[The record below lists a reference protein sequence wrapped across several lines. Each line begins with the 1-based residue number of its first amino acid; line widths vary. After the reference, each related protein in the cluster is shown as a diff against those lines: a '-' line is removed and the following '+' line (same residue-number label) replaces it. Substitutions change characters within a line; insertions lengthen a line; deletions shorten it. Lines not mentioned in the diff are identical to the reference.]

1 MTSAAVIKKL
11 KQHFA
16 VHGILTFLLSD
27 NEPCYKS
34 DLFKE
39 FARTWDFKHATS
51 SPNYHQSN
59 GLTERAVRSAKHL
72 LMKTG
77 GDFYLDLYNLRNTPA
92 AGNLGSPAQ
101 RLMSRRTRT
110 RIPTTSMMLEP
121 KIEKHVPLKLK
132 KMRLQKKKHY
142 DMNAK
147 PLKPLQ
153 KEQIVRLETK
163 RRYRERAIVMKEAL
177 RPRSYIVKT
186 ESGKEFKRNRR
197 HFLPVQ
203 EEYHQKSNGNVP
215 PRPQQKPES
224 EPVLQEVHQ
233 KPVLTEHS
241 VQRTEGKNEPAEV
254 QQKPQVF
261 TRAGRMV
268 KPNPRFKDYI

>member
-1 MTSAAVIKKL
+1 
-11 KQHFA
+11 
-16 VHGILTFLLSD
+16 
-27 NEPCYKS
+27 
-34 DLFKE
+34 
-39 FARTWDFKHATS
+39 
-51 SPNYHQSN
+51 
-59 GLTERAVRSAKHL
+59 
-72 LMKTG
+72 
-77 GDFYLDLYNLRNTPA
+77 
-92 AGNLGSPAQ
+92 
-101 RLMSRRTRT
+101 
-110 RIPTTSMMLEP
+110 
-121 KIEKHVPLKLK
+121 
-132 KMRLQKKKHY
+132 
-142 DMNAK
+142 MNVK

-163 RRYRERAIVMKEAL
+163 RGYGERAIVMKEAL

-186 ESGKEFKRNRR
+186 ESGREFERNRR
-197 HFLPVQ
+197 HLLPVQ
-203 EEYHQKSNGNVP
+203 EEYHQTSKGNVP

-268 KPNPRFKDYI
+268 KPNPRFKDYV

>member
-1 MTSAAVIKKL
+1 
-11 KQHFA
+11 
-16 VHGILTFLLSD
+16 
-27 NEPCYKS
+27 
-34 DLFKE
+34 
-39 FARTWDFKHATS
+39 
-51 SPNYHQSN
+51 
-59 GLTERAVRSAKHL
+59 
-72 LMKTG
+72 
-77 GDFYLDLYNLRNTPA
+77 
-92 AGNLGSPAQ
+92 
-101 RLMSRRTRT
+101 
-110 RIPTTSMMLEP
+110 MMLEP

-142 DMNAK
+142 DKNAK
-147 PLKPLQ
+147 PLKRLQ

-163 RRYRERAIVMKEAL
+163 RGYGERAIVMKEAL
-177 RPRSYIVKT
+177 RPRSYIVKI
-186 ESGKEFKRNRR
+186 ESGREFERNRR
-197 HFLPVQ
+197 HLLPVQ

-268 KPNPRFKDYI
+268 KPNPRFKDYIY